1 VSRVPVVMG
10 LAVYRLRDARR
21 RYAQREG
28 NCGSGAFGANADYHD
43 FDNFLHIRAEMAD
56 SAA

>member
-1 VSRVPVVMG
+1 MG